1 MERANWLARVAAI
14 FGPQHRRPEA
24 YIVNSQNGQDE
35 VVHVQVPESVLLKV
49 TRAHD
54 LHQELVQAVTATP
67 LRAPCSTRLSTDAM
81 VLEVLRP
88 DALPPVPPK
97 WIGILGDC
105 LHNLRSSL
113 DVLLWALIEHF
124 GTGHEPRA
132 AQLIFPVCKTESE
145 WREAEKLLADL
156 LPVKVVQQ
164 INLLQPYLTEPPEHH
179 FLATLSRLDNT
190 AKHRFPVRPGVAIL
204 SWELSGAGLSF
215 PEVKEG
221 TGQEAGEAGV
231 VFAHLIDE
239 VAVGEPI
246 LGLTF
251 GIPGALSAPSITT
264 HIEVG
269 AELVVEPDG
278 PVNILDLTATAYSRI
293 EEIILRVL
301 ISGGF
306 SATPE

>member
-1 MERANWLARVAAI
+1 ME
-14 FGPQHRRPEA
+14 
-24 YIVNSQNGQDE
+24 SQNEQHEGVQ
-35 VVHVQVPESVLLKV
+35 VHVPESVVLKV
-49 TRAHD
+49 TRAHG

-67 LRAPCSTRLSTDAM
+67 LRAPCPTRLSADAM

-88 DALPPVPPK
+88 DALPPLPPE

-113 DVLLWALIEHF
+113 DVLLWTLIEHF

-156 LPVKVVQQ
+156 LPVKVLQQ
-164 INLLQPYLTEPPEHH
+164 INLLQPYLMSPPEHH
-179 FLATLSRLDNT
+179 FLSILSKLDNT
-190 AKHRFPVRPGVAIL
+190 AKHRYPVRPGVKIL
-204 SWELSGAGLSF
+204 FWELSGAGLSF
-215 PEVKEG
+215 PEVKQG
-221 TGQEAGEAGV
+221 AHREAGEPGI

-251 GIPGALSAPSITT
+251 GIPGVLSTPTITT
-264 HIEVG
+264 YIEVG

-278 PVNILDLTATAYSRI
+278 PVDILDLTATAYSRT

-301 ISGGF
+301 IAAGF
-306 SATPE
+306 STPAS